1 MFKRVLVAFD
11 GSIHS
16 QKALVYALKMSEALQ
31 ASLYLLHAYAPIT
44 SSSLLDDTDE
54 FLDQEKAEG
63 LRVLAPA
70 VRAAETVGIDVC
82 PVIVEG
88 PAPEAIARV
97 AEEQDCDLIVM
108 GRRGLTAMGETLL
121 GSVSDT
127 VLRLTDLP
135 VLVVRAEP
143 GESNFRTN

>member
-1 MFKRVLVAFD
+1 MFKRLLLAFD

-16 QKALVYALKMSEALQ
+16 QKALDYALRMSEALD

-44 SSSLLDDTDE
+44 SSSLLDDEDE

-70 VRAAETVGIDVC
+70 VKVAEIVGVEVH

-97 AEEQDCDLIVM
+97 AEEQACDLIVM
-108 GRRGLTAMGETLL
+108 GRRGLTAVGETLL

-127 VLRLTDLP
+127 VLRLTYLP
-135 VLVVRAEP
+135 VLVVHAEP
-143 GESNFRTN
+143 DETNFRAN

>member
-1 MFKRVLVAFD
+1 MFKRLLLAFD

-16 QKALVYALKMSEALQ
+16 QKALVYAMRMSETLD

-44 SSSLLDDTDE
+44 SSSLLNDEDE

-70 VRAAETVGIDVC
+70 VRAAETTGIDVH

-97 AEEQDCDLIVM
+97 AEEQACDLIVM
-108 GRRGLTAMGETLL
+108 GRRGLTSMGEALL
-121 GSVSDT
+121 GSVSDS
-127 VLRLTDLP
+127 VLRLTFLP
-135 VLVVRAEP
+135 VLMVHAAPDET
-143 GESNFRTN
+143 NFRVN

>member
-1 MFKRVLVAFD
+1 MFKRLLLAFD

-16 QKALVYALKMSEALQ
+16 QKALSYALEMSEALD

-44 SSSLLDDTDE
+44 SSSLLNDDDE

-70 VRAAETVGIDVC
+70 MRAAETSGVDVR

-97 AEEQDCDLIVM
+97 AEEQNCDLIVM
-108 GRRGLTAMGETLL
+108 GRRGLSAMGETLL

-135 VLVVRAEP
+135 VLVVHAAPDEFD
-143 GESNFRTN
+143 FRVN

>member
-1 MFKRVLVAFD
+1 MFKRLLLAFD

-16 QKALVYALKMSEALQ
+16 QKALAYALGMSEALN

-44 SSSLLDDTDE
+44 SSSLLDNDDE

-70 VRAAETVGIDVC
+70 VHAAEASGIDVR

-97 AEEQDCDLIVM
+97 AEEQACDLIVM

-127 VLRLTDLP
+127 VLRLTYLP
-135 VLVVRAEP
+135 VLVVHADANET
-143 GESNFRTN
+143 NFRVN